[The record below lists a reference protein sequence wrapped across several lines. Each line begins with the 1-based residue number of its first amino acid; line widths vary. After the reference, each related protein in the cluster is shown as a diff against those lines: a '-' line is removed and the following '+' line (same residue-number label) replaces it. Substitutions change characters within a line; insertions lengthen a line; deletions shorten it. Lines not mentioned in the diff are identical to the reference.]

1 VRRPVVLVALLGVG
15 ATIMIGLAGWLLL
28 ARPDLPPAPSSSPA
42 PAAAIPITVATEAQ
56 IAVHDSDRLRV
67 FRLAD
72 NPLILILDYPT
83 LRQQGLALN
92 RVAAFIE
99 KAALPKD
106 KVLDDDALAA
116 EIARSGETTDSYYY
130 GHDYAAADLT
140 RFFAAADRDGVRL
153 NPEEAALRAL
163 VRQEGLTDP
172 TNRGAIITVARV
184 GPDSVDAFT
193 RRIILRHEL
202 SHGEFFTNPLYAA
215 FARQAWSDIL
225 SAEERAA
232 FQRFLVDQNYD
243 AQNTDLLVN
252 EMQAFLMFTPD
263 DRYISPERLGIS
275 AEALQALRARFLA
288 AMPDGWLRRL
298 ATAPLP

>member
-1 VRRPVVLVALLGVG
+1 MLVVLLGVS
-15 ATIMIGLAGWLLL
+15 AAIMIGLAGWLLL
-28 ARPDLPPAPSSSPA
+28 ARPGLPPAPSSQLA

-56 IAVHDSDRLRV
+56 IAAHDSDRLRV

-140 RFFAAADRDGVRL
+140 RFFATAERDGVRL

-172 TNRGAIITVARV
+172 ANRGAIITVARV

-243 AQNTDLLVN
+243 AQNIDLLVN